1 MTDGLQRLN
10 TMTEEEGEKA
20 LLSCCGSKNW
30 ARRLIDQRP
39 FGDEQALVQ
48 VSDSIWREL
57 TQDDWLEAF
66 IHHPKIGEKKAAK
79 VASAQAQRWSE
90 QEQAGEENPQTL
102 VALQEANRAYEE
114 RFGYIFMVCAT
125 GKSKEEMLA
134 ILRERLQND
143 PGTEIQVAAEEQR
156 KITNL
161 RLEKLLQS

>member
-1 MTDGLQRLN
+1 MTNGLQRLN
-10 TMTEEEGEKA
+10 TMTEEEGEEA

-30 ARRLIDQRP
+30 ARRLIELRP
-39 FGDEQALVQ
+39 FGDEEALVQ

-66 IHHPKIGEKKAAK
+66 SHHPKIGEKKAAK
-79 VASAQAQRWSE
+79 AASAQAQRWSE

-102 VALQEANRAYEE
+102 AALEEANLEYEE

-143 PGTEIQVAAEEQR
+143 PGTEIQAAAEEQR